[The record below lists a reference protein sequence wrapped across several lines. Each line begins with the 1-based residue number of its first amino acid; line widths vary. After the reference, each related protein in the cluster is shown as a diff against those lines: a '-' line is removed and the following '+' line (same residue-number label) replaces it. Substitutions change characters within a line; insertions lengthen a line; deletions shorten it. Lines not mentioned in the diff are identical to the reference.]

1 VPTWGLTNEQRRRRP
16 WGIDPRLLEPGKVT
30 TDPVHGDVHTTVL
43 EQMIIDT
50 PAFQRLRRVRQLGTT
65 HLVYPGAVHT
75 RFSHS
80 LGALR
85 VVQDLL
91 DGVIAHREGLHRVV
105 EDWFSRRRAKCR
117 NSPRALERF
126 KKEMAEAIVLARLGA
141 LLHDI
146 GHIPFGRSI
155 EDDLRFL
162 EEHDKNRMR
171 FNIAWDEIGEH
182 VIGPVG
188 RDFNATAQT
197 SLASLFTR
205 PGLDGVDETDR
216 RKAERTSLLLQ
227 LEPLIISKATAVL
240 GPDRQRFPWVADLVG
255 DTICADLLDYLLR
268 DHLFTGLPASL
279 GKRFAS
285 AFFVVPEGRGPYSE
299 RVALSIVRDGHERA
313 DVVSELLKALRYRY
327 ELSERVLT
335 HHAKL
340 AADAMVG
347 KALEL
352 WESAIWL
359 SRAGPIV
366 DGLDDLEIHAG
377 NQDVT
382 AIRNGMRRLLGSNEK
397 PKEGSHADWRMT
409 DEPTAYDDAVT
420 RTREELERAM
430 RRHGD
435 DGLLEMLA
443 YSLTR
448 GSSEP
453 ADDGDGERG
462 GAAGHHPEPVASEGS
477 GTDLQL
483 EPMPGT
489 ATRVDL
495 ASRLMRQ
502 SSSLARDL
510 LERKLYRQV
519 GRVGLADAPAGRL
532 HTDYGDS
539 AKRIALQEEVQRWA
553 GLGCQP
559 RVLIWLPSPEMRL
572 KLAEVLVDDGEHVD
586 LFVDYERA
594 RSGRGS
600 EIYDAH
606 FRLWAMYVFVHRDL
620 GSAERRRVI
629 AFLARR
635 LGVCWERERRWFG
648 PRAAE
653 WVDRLIV
660 HEVKGWSPTSDEVTG
675 ALRKRRPELAARQRQ
690 DTYAAERQVMEQ
702 IIKRSAKASGKVR

>member
-1 VPTWGLTNEQRRRRP
+1 MPTWGLTSEQRRRRP
-16 WGIDPRLLEPGKVT
+16 WGLDPRLLAPGKVT
-30 TDPVHGDVHTTVL
+30 TDPVHGDVHTSVL
-43 EQMIIDT
+43 EQMIIDA

-105 EDWFSRRRAKCR
+105 EDWFSQRRAKAKDR
-117 NSPRALERF
+117 PAALERF

-146 GHIPFGRSI
+146 GHIPFGHSI
-155 EDDLRFL
+155 EDDLGFL
-162 EEHDKNRMR
+162 EEHDKNRIR
-171 FNIAWDEIGEH
+171 FEKAWDDIGQH
-182 VIGPVG
+182 VTAAVG
-188 RDFNATAQT
+188 DTFDAAARG
-197 SLASLFTR
+197 SLRGLFTR
-205 PGLDGVDETDR
+205 PDAGGDR
-216 RKAERTSLLLQ
+216 AGGSDHRSSLLLQ
-227 LEPLIISKATAVL
+227 LEPLIISKAPGVL

-279 GKRFAS
+279 GKRFAT
-285 AFFVVPEGRGPYSE
+285 AFFVVPEGRGAYSQ

-359 SRAGPIV
+359 GQAAGIV
-366 DGLDDLEIHAG
+366 DELDDLEVLAAS
-377 NQDVT
+377 QDIA
-382 AIRNGMRRLLGSNEK
+382 AIRRRLRRQFGSNEK
-397 PKEGSHADWRMT
+397 PRDGFEADWTVT
-409 DEPTAYDDAVT
+409 DTPTTYDAAATAT
-420 RTREELERAM
+420 RDELERAL

-435 DGLLEMLA
+435 DGLLETLA
-443 YSLTR
+443 YSLNTSR
-448 GSSEP
+448 YDEPDDVDGAGGDRPGQQASDPENGSPHAE
-453 ADDGDGERG
+453 
-462 GAAGHHPEPVASEGS
+462 
-477 GTDLQL
+477 L
-483 EPMPGT
+483 EPMPAT
-489 ATRVDL
+489 ATRLDL
-495 ASRLMRQ
+495 MRRLLRQ
-502 SSSLARDL
+502 SSSLALDL
-510 LERKLYRQV
+510 LQRKLYRQI
-519 GRVGLADAPAGRL
+519 GRVGLADAPARRL
-532 HTDYGDS
+532 HKDYGDS
-539 AKRIALQEEVQRWA
+539 AQRIALQEEVQRWA

-572 KLAEVLVDDGEHVD
+572 KLAEVLVDDGQHVD

-620 GSAERRRVI
+620 DLAERRRVI

-635 LGVCWERERRWFG
+635 LGVSWEREREWFG
-648 PRAAE
+648 SNAAE

-660 HEVKGWSPTSDEVTG
+660 SEAIRQSPTSDAVT
-675 ALRKRRPELAARQRQ
+675 ALLRKRRPALAARQRK
-690 DTYAAERQVMEQ
+690 DTYAAERQAMEQ
-702 IIKRSAKASGKVR
+702 IIQRSAKSSRTAR